1 MLIYLIVKDQLR
13 KILTR
18 AEKAIETM
26 MTIAI
31 TNERLVMPFA
41 ELSVTLFCIS
51 RIVDL
56 LLRDRTTQKTTR
68 VIQQT
73 TISNSNISPDPDLFC
88 IGFATEP

>member
-1 MLIYLIVKDQLR
+1 
-13 KILTR
+13 
-18 AEKAIETM
+18 

-41 ELSVTLFCIS
+41 ELSATLFCIS

-68 VIQQT
+68 VIHQT
-73 TISNSNISPDPDLFC
+73 TISNCNRSADPDLFF
-88 IGFATEP
+88 IGLATEP